1 MRESPE
7 PVVEVEV
14 KEREN
19 EKEGTKPPAESP
31 EQHQQ
36 QEKQEE
42 EGKKETE
49 EEEAGG
55 GRGGAGGGRRP
66 SLHHTASSP
75 MRVQRNGACSHASA
89 SDYELS
95 LDLKNKQVGCKV
107 LWSWQ
112 FGRGRCMNGV

>member
-1 MRESPE
+1 M
-7 PVVEVEV
+7 VVEEVEV

-19 EKEGTKPPAESP
+19 EKEGAKPLAESP
-31 EQHQQ
+31 KQHQQ

-55 GRGGAGGGRRP
+55 GRGSAGGGRRP

-75 MRVQRNGACSHASA
+75 MRVQRNGACSHAST

-107 LWSWQ
+107 LW
-112 FGRGRCMNGV
+112 R

>member
-1 MRESPE
+1 MRETPE
-7 PVVEVEV
+7 PVVVVEVEV
-14 KEREN
+14 KEGVN
-19 EKEGTKPPAESP
+19 EKEGTKPEAESS

-42 EGKKETE
+42 KGKKETE

-55 GRGGAGGGRRP
+55 GGGGAGGGGRRP

-107 LWSWQ
+107 LC
-112 FGRGRCMNGV
+112 R